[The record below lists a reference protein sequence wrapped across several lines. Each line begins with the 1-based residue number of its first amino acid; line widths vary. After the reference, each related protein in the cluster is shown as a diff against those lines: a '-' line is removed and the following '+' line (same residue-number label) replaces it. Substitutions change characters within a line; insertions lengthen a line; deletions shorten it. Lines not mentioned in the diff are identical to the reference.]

1 MKIKNAIFSV
11 LILFTISV
19 SCQQSNEI
27 LLDSD
32 SSIKA
37 EELRE
42 KLYIYSSDEFGGR
55 GTPSVGQDLAVEYL
69 INHYKGLGIES
80 LQENTYKQ
88 GVELQFNNKPD
99 SYLKINDKEFDYY
112 YDYISYNSGPKVN
125 INSKDFVYVGY
136 GIDDP
141 NYSDYKDLDVKGKI
155 VIAIEGEPKDGNGK
169 YVTNNSQSK
178 SKWSNTR
185 LELNSKKVAAA
196 KNGATSLIL
205 IHDYFYRRYASEQYE
220 SDNGS
225 GEKRMSLSNFEE
237 NNIHVLL
244 FNPKHKKFLT
254 DDQNEIVFNYEK
266 NVEKFIA
273 NNVAAVIKGSEFP
286 DEYIII
292 TAHLDHEGIKDGIIY
307 PGADDDGSGSVGML
321 EIAEAFAYAKK
332 MGFEPK
338 RSIIFLHV
346 TAEERGLLGSK
357 YYADYDPLV
366 PLENTVANLN
376 IDMIGRTDPNRGIR
390 NVNYIYIIGSDFLS
404 DDLHN
409 INLNSNSKYV
419 NLELDNRYN
428 SIDDPNQFYYRSDHF
443 HFVKNNVPAI
453 FYFSGVHE
461 DYHKPTDTADKILYD
476 VLEKRIKLI
485 FHTAWELANRDE
497 RIKLN

>member
-178 SKWSNTR
+178 S
-185 LELNSKKVAAA
+185 
-196 KNGATSLIL
+196 
-205 IHDYFYRRYASEQYE
+205 F
-220 SDNGS
+220 
-225 GEKRMSLSNFEE
+225 
-237 NNIHVLL
+237 
-244 FNPKHKKFLT
+244 
-254 DDQNEIVFNYEK
+254 
-266 NVEKFIA
+266 
-273 NNVAAVIKGSEFP
+273 
-286 DEYIII
+286 
-292 TAHLDHEGIKDGIIY
+292 
-307 PGADDDGSGSVGML
+307 
-321 EIAEAFAYAKK
+321 
-332 MGFEPK
+332 
-338 RSIIFLHV
+338 
-346 TAEERGLLGSK
+346 
-357 YYADYDPLV
+357 
-366 PLENTVANLN
+366 
-376 IDMIGRTDPNRGIR
+376 
-390 NVNYIYIIGSDFLS
+390 
-404 DDLHN
+404 
-409 INLNSNSKYV
+409 
-419 NLELDNRYN
+419 
-428 SIDDPNQFYYRSDHF
+428 
-443 HFVKNNVPAI
+443 
-453 FYFSGVHE
+453 
-461 DYHKPTDTADKILYD
+461 
-476 VLEKRIKLI
+476 
-485 FHTAWELANRDE
+485 
-497 RIKLN
+497 

>member
-1 MKIKNAIFSV
+1 M
-11 LILFTISV
+11 
-19 SCQQSNEI
+19 
-27 LLDSD
+27 
-32 SSIKA
+32 
-37 EELRE
+37 
-42 KLYIYSSDEFGGR
+42 
-55 GTPSVGQDLAVEYL
+55 
-69 INHYKGLGIES
+69 
-80 LQENTYKQ
+80 
-88 GVELQFNNKPD
+88 
-99 SYLKINDKEFDYY
+99 
-112 YDYISYNSGPKVN
+112 
-125 INSKDFVYVGY
+125 
-136 GIDDP
+136 
-141 NYSDYKDLDVKGKI
+141 
-155 VIAIEGEPKDGNGK
+155 
-169 YVTNNSQSK
+169 
-178 SKWSNTR
+178 
-185 LELNSKKVAAA
+185 
-196 KNGATSLIL
+196 
-205 IHDYFYRRYASEQYE
+205 
-220 SDNGS
+220 
-225 GEKRMSLSNFEE
+225 
-237 NNIHVLL
+237 
-244 FNPKHKKFLT
+244 
-254 DDQNEIVFNYEK
+254 
-266 NVEKFIA
+266 
-273 NNVAAVIKGSEFP
+273 AAVIKGSEFP